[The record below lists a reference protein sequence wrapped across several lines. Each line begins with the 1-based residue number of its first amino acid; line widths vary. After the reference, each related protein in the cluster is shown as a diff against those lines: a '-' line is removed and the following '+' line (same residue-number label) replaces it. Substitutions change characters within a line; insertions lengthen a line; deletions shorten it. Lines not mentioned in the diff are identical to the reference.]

1 MLDKEKQVYHLYGQ
15 KNNFWT
21 LLIQAQFSTCHRAKN
36 AIIQHQWPI
45 AQLHSSPVLLW
56 ATYLIS
62 SSPTVSRKCLD
73 LCTSLSRYYREFV
86 DCYVIGA
93 GYLGRLKSGFLG
105 HGYPYLTPEQA
116 MSFLSSVCSA
126 DCCLG
131 FPSLYTQKALL
142 EHVLV

>member
-36 AIIQHQWPI
+36 AIIQHQWSI

-56 ATYLIS
+56 ATYPIS
-62 SSPTVSRKCLD
+62 SSSTVSGKCLD

-93 GYLGRLKSGFLG
+93 WYLGRLKSGFLG

-116 MSFLSSVCSA
+116 MSFESVLFSVV
-126 DCCLG
+126 
-131 FPSLYTQKALL
+131 SALL
-142 EHVLV
+142 IAAWVSLHCILRRRC